1 LAHAARCAA
10 VGKTAIS
17 APSSPDGL
25 LGADRSGA
33 GHRIQLGDLG
43 RERGDLVLDRCGQLL
58 DPAGQLVGA
67 LGRHP
72 AEEPVVV
79 VEVPGQGLLEL
90 AELGAHARPGASWA
104 STLGSRCP
112 ATIAWST
119 CRPDTPKTSLATL
132 DSLVWASSGS
142 FSTRWVSRVRSRVS
156 VRR

>member
-1 LAHAARCAA
+1 M
-10 VGKTAIS
+10 S
-17 APSSPDGL
+17 APSSPDEF
-25 LGADRSGA
+25 LGADPSDA

-43 RERGDLVLDRCGQLL
+43 RERGDLVLDPCGQLV
-58 DPAGQLVGA
+58 DPPGQLVDA
-67 LGRHP
+67 LQHHP

-112 ATIAWST
+112 PIIAWST

-132 DSLVWASSGS
+132 DSLIWASSRS
-142 FSTRWVSRVRSRVS
+142 FSTRCFSRVRSRTS